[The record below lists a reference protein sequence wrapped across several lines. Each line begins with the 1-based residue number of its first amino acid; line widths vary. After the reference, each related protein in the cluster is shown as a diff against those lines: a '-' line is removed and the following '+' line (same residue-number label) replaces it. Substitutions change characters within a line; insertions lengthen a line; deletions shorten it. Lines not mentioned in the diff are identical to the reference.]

1 MNLKMSKWTQVVLL
15 SLLILLPKQI
25 LAYQTTILLPP
36 TRNYTIHGRI
46 VDSFTNLPIP
56 NVKLTLLSADST
68 VIDTCRTFIWNDK
81 AVHPDSYFYMQKNLS
96 EGKYIF
102 KIEHPD
108 YFTTFVSKEMLFK
121 GRNTS
126 IDMQDIPI
134 KKKGMENKEHM
145 LDEVVV
151 KSTKIKMVMKGDT
164 IVYNADAFNLP
175 EGSMLDALIRQL
187 PGATLNSNG
196 EIFINGRK
204 LDYLTLNGRDFFKG

>member
-1 MNLKMSKWTQVVLL
+1 MGTSCLTCFINITTKTNISLSKKVLL
-15 SLLILLPKQI
+15 S
-25 LAYQTTILLPP
+25 P

-46 VDSFTNLPIP
+46 IDSFTNLPIS

-108 YFTTFVSKEMLFK
+108 YFTTFVDKELLFK
-121 GRNTS
+121 SRNTS

-134 KKKGMENKEHM
+134 KRKGMENKEHM
-145 LDEVVV
+145 LGEIVV
-151 KSTKIKMVMKGDT
+151 KSRYK
-164 IVYNADAFNLP
+164 
-175 EGSMLDALIRQL
+175 
-187 PGATLNSNG
+187 
-196 EIFINGRK
+196 
-204 LDYLTLNGRDFFKG
+204 